1 MTELRSILD
10 EAVRQELISPEAGV
24 RLLPFLTERGVAVIG
39 GGVAEAQP
47 AMAAEGQAWSDTE
60 TPRFVRG
67 FHDVLITIGVVVA
80 LGGLWGLAALY
91 AVLPAIIVLS
101 EILVR
106 RQRLALPAVSLTI
119 ALFCWTFLLMSFFFK
134 PGTSAFNDI
143 GAEATQFVAGFP
155 IILGLYYARYRVPL
169 SLALCITSALALVL
183 TLLLRLMQWASGDPQ
198 FFSNH
203 PLLLAVAFLVCA
215 LGLFATALYFDLG
228 DRLRRTTRSDI
239 AFWLHLGAAPAL
251 LFSVRLLMSF
261 DGNFLDVAQAVSIKT
276 PVIVISVAV
285 LMLIGLVIDRRAFV
299 TSGLLSLGF
308 AIYGIF
314 RQGSATVDTYIFTT
328 LIVVGAIVLIIGT
341 GWMPL
346 RRIVP
351 RALPAA
357 ISQRLPP
364 AVLAATP

>member
-1 MTELRSILD
+1 MTELRSILN
-10 EAVRQELISPEAGV
+10 EAVRQELISPEAGG
-24 RLLPFLTERGVAVIG
+24 RLLPFLTERGVVVG
-39 GGVAEAQP
+39 GGVVEAQL

-67 FHDVLITIGVVVA
+67 FHDVLITIGVAVA

-134 PGTSAFNDI
+134 PGTAFFNDI
-143 GAEATQFVAGFP
+143 GADMTQFVAGFP
-155 IILGLYYARYRVPL
+155 IILALYYARYRVPL
-169 SLALCITSALALVL
+169 SLALCIMSALALVF
-183 TLLLRLMQWASGDPQ
+183 TLLLRLLQWASGDPA
-198 FFSNH
+198 FFGNH
-203 PLLLAVAFLVCA
+203 PMVLAVIFLVCA

-228 DRLRRTTRSDI
+228 DRLRQTTRSDI

-251 LFSVRLLMSF
+251 LFSVRLLISF
-261 DGNFLDVAQAVSIKT
+261 DGSWLDVAQTVSIKT
-276 PVIVISVAV
+276 PIVVISVAV

-314 RQGSATVDTYIFTT
+314 RQGSATVDTYIYTT

-346 RRIVP
+346 RRIVL

-357 ISQRLPP
+357 ISQKLPP
-364 AVLAATP
+364 AVLVAMS